1 VRLDVDE
8 HPLLDL
14 GTLQA
19 ELPAAVGD
27 SVSPDWLV
35 ALLSAEAQAPL
46 QRNEAARGAVRDM
59 LRHGG
64 FKPTGRSKPASEY
77 LVKAVTEN
85 RLGSINLPVDLGNV
99 VSFHSGVPI
108 SVVDV
113 DRTEGDLRVGIAP
126 AESRFVFNQTGQ
138 EIDVSGLLCLHD
150 AQGPCANAVKDSM
163 RTKTTP
169 ETRRVLCVVWGVRGI
184 EPRTAEIVSWYR
196 ELLERAGAQVT

>member
-1 VRLDVDE
+1 MQVDVEE
-8 HPLLDL
+8 HPSLDL
-14 GTLQA
+14 GALQA

-27 SVSPDWLV
+27 SISPEWLL
-35 ALLSAEAQAPL
+35 ALLSADATAPL
-46 QRNEAARGAVRDM
+46 QRNEEARGAVRDM

-77 LVKAVTEN
+77 LVQAVTEA

-99 VSFHSGVPI
+99 VSLHSGVPI

-113 DRTEGDLRVGIAP
+113 DRTHGALRVGIAT
-126 AESRFVFNQTGQ
+126 ADSRFVFNQTGQ
-138 EIDVSGLLCLHD
+138 EIDVSGLVCLHD
-150 AQGPCANAVKDSM
+150 ADGPCANAVKDSM

-169 ETRRVLCVVWGVRGI
+169 ETRRVLCLVWGVQNI
-184 EPRTAEIVSWYR
+184 EPRTAAIVSWYR

>member
-1 VRLDVDE
+1 MQLDVEE
-8 HPLLDL
+8 HPSLDF
-14 GTLQA
+14 GALQA
-19 ELPAAVGD
+19 ELPQLVGD
-27 SVSPDWLV
+27 SVSPDWLM
-35 ALLSAEAQAPL
+35 ALLSADVPAPL
-46 QRNEAARGAVRDM
+46 QRNEQARTAVRDM

-77 LVKAVTEN
+77 LVKAVSEG

-113 DRTEGDLRVGIAP
+113 DRTEGALRVGIAP
-126 AESRFVFNQTGQ
+126 ADSRFVFNQAGQ
-138 EIDVSGLLCLHD
+138 EIDVSGLLCLQD

-169 ETRRVLCVVWGVRGI
+169 ETRRVLCVVWGVQGI
-184 EPRTAEIVSWYR
+184 EPDTAAIVSWYR